1 MKRALVVLGSLM
13 IFALVCMVSCGQK
26 VTEEQLNA
34 KIMDFQDKQQ
44 WQDAATAYEKL
55 IKSFPKSP
63 KADENLYNLGMVFAN
78 NLKMHQKAID
88 AWKRLLKEYP
98 SSRLII
104 NTKFMIAYCYAN
116 DIKDLDKAGEAY
128 KAFLK
133 EYPNHELAPSVQWEL
148 DHLGQDI
155 SDIDLNLG
163 DGQATAK

>member
-13 IFALVCMVSCGQK
+13 FLALIFAVSCGQK
-26 VTEEQLNA
+26 ATEEQLYG
-34 KIMDFQDKQQ
+34 KVMDFQNKQQ
-44 WQDAATAYEKL
+44 WQEAAAAYEKL
-55 IKSFPKSP
+55 VKSYPKSP

-78 NLKMHQKAID
+78 NLKEYQKAID
-88 AWKRLLKEYP
+88 AWKQLLVKCP

-116 DIKDLDKAGEAY
+116 DVKDLDKAGEAY

-155 SDIDLNLG
+155 SDIDLKLG
-163 DGQATAK
+163 EGQATAK